1 MDNYVIVKYEV
12 ITTCTN
18 MANAAVS
25 STRGSKSTSRD
36 MFTLFSITSNT
47 LAIEN
52 SRQDT
57 NLSVYS

>member
-12 ITTCTN
+12 ITTCTKT
-18 MANAAVS
+18 ANAAVS